1 MKGSY
6 VVLVE
11 GEVLLNQR
19 ERTFEQQYQNASML
33 ADGLSSIIAEDSRIV
48 LICDNRPHIGYLLY
62 RSALSSHILHPI
74 PIDVA
79 IGDSQGAI
87 GYVLTR
93 ALNNS
98 ITRHGLNRRVTN
110 IITNALV
117 EEDHDPEQ
125 TPLRTIGPY
134 FDRERALRHQQ
145 TEGWTIVEEPGH
157 GYRRAIHCL
166 PPLEIIEMDEIRELV
181 DRGNIVIAGSGGGV
195 ALFRRENGELIGAE
209 ELVEVESTATLIA
222 KNINAAYLLI
232 IVESNAGF
240 LASGLF
246 LDPRNEMSMSDLE
259 HLLAQGKIST
269 DSERSKL
276 NAAVRFLQ
284 SGGLE
289 VIITTSKKL
298 GEAVAGES
306 GLTIR

>member
-1 MKGSY
+1 MKGTY

-33 ADGLSSIIAEDSRIV
+33 ADGLSSIIADDSRIV

-93 ALNNS
+93 ALKNS
-98 ITRHGLNRRVTN
+98 INRQGLKRGVTN
-110 IITNALV
+110 IITSALV
-117 EEDHDPEQ
+117 EEDHDPEN

-134 FDRERALRHQQ
+134 FDRERAERHRDA
-145 TEGWTIVEEPGH
+145 EGWTIVQEPGR

-166 PPLEIIEMDEIRELV
+166 PPLEILEMDEIHDLV
-181 DRGNIVIAGSGGGV
+181 NKGNLVIAGCGGGV
-195 ALFRRENGELIGAE
+195 ALFQREDGELVGAE

-222 KNINAAYLLI
+222 KNIDASCLWI
-232 IVESNAGF
+232 VVESDASF
-240 LASGLF
+240 LANGIA
-246 LDPRNEMSMSDLE
+246 LDPHQEMDVSELK
-259 HLLAQGKIST
+259 HLLAENKIAT

-276 NAAVRFLQ
+276 EAAVRFLQ
-284 SGGLE
+284 GTGSE
-289 VIITTSKKL
+289 VMVTTNRRLALAADGK
-298 GEAVAGES
+298 S
-306 GLTIR
+306 GLTIH